1 LASPKPTTDP
11 PVRLLL
17 IEDDDVLGDALREY
31 LRGEG
36 HVVDWCL
43 TLDQAQGLS
52 REPYD
57 AWLVDWQ
64 LPDGS
69 GLAWLQRHRQQGLST
84 PALILTA
91 RDRVAERVQGLDAGA
106 DDYLVKP
113 FAPEELAAR
122 LRVVARRSSG
132 GTGPVYRLGSVD
144 IDLAAR
150 TTRLSGQR
158 VELTG
163 REWAVL
169 EALLLRAGRI
179 VPKADLER
187 LMTGFEAELSSNAVE
202 VHVSALRRK
211 LGRHLIETIRGLGY
225 RVEKSS

>member
-1 LASPKPTTDP
+1 
-11 PVRLLL
+11 VRLLL
-17 IEDDDVLGDALREY
+17 IEDDDMLGDALREY

-43 TLDQAQGLS
+43 TLDEAQGLS
-52 REPYD
+52 SEPYD

-69 GLAWLQRHRQQGLST
+69 GLAWLQRHRQQGSST

-91 RDRVAERVQGLDAGA
+91 RDRLAERVQGLDAGA

-132 GTGPVYRLGSVD
+132 GTGSVHHVGGVD
-144 IDLAAR
+144 IDMAAR
-150 TTRLSGQR
+150 TAQLSGQR

-163 REWAVL
+163 REWALL

-179 VPKADLER
+179 VPKTDLER
-187 LMTGFEAELSSNAVE
+187 LMTGFEAELASNAVE

-211 LGRHLIETIRGLGY
+211 LGRDLIKTIRGLGY

>member
-1 LASPKPTTDP
+1 M
-11 PVRLLL
+11 RLLL

-36 HVVDWCL
+36 HLVDWCT

-52 REPYD
+52 SEPYD
-57 AWLVDWQ
+57 AWLIDWQ

-69 GLAWLQRHRQQGLST
+69 GLAWLQRQRHQGSNT
-84 PALILTA
+84 PALMLTA

-106 DDYLVKP
+106 DDYLIKP

-122 LRVVARRSSG
+122 LRVVARRSRG
-132 GTGPVYRLGSVD
+132 GTGSVHLLAGVE
-144 IDLAAR
+144 IDMDAR
-150 TTRLSGQR
+150 TACIGGQR

-179 VPKADLER
+179 VPKAELER
-187 LMTGFEAELSSNAVE
+187 LMTGFDTELASNAVE

-211 LGRHLIETIRGLGY
+211 LGRDLIETIRGLGY
-225 RVEKSS
+225 RVERSS